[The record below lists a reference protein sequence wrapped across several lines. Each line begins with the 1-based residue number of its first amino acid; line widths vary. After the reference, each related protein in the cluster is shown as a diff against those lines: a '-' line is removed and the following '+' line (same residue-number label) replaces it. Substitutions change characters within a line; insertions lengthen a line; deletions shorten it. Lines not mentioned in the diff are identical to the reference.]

1 MFKVVIF
8 APLSPLQS
16 LDMCLFAFPRP
27 PRASM
32 PTVSAGKLLCH
43 SIKTR
48 LKHHFLW
55 EALPNSSTWGGITP
69 WVITVDPS
77 SVWVCPASILA
88 ILTLPFNASCLL
100 LRLRVPSRAGL
111 RLDLCEPRPS
121 TRPDAQLMCSDHWLN
136 IGLAECVSQH
146 FRCHSVVRLSS
157 TAKFPCFSLSSY
169 NSAPT

>member
-88 ILTLPFNASCLL
+88 IFTLPFNASCLL